1 MSKWFAVI
9 AAINGLLAVGLG
21 AFGAHGL
28 KGKIPNHL
36 FDVYQTAVQYH
47 FYHVFAL
54 LFIAVL
60 GFVHLNGRFAIIS
73 GWLFI
78 VGTVLFSGSLYFLAL
93 GGPKILGPITP
104 LGGLCFLSGWLC
116 LIIHL
121 VTHVSSQQ

>member
-9 AAINGLLAVGLG
+9 AALNGFLAVGLG

-36 FDVYQTAVQYH
+36 FEAYQTAVQYH

-54 LFIAVL
+54 LFVAVL
-60 GFVHLNGRFAIIS
+60 GFINLNGRFVTAS

-78 VGTVLFSGSLYFLAL
+78 IGTLFFSGSLYFLAL

-104 LGGLCFLSGWLC
+104 LGGLCFLIGWLC
-116 LIIHL
+116 LILHFVLLIPN
-121 VTHVSSQQ
+121 QQ